1 MLWHPSALNVL
12 LTAGSDN
19 LVLIWNVGTGEALVR
34 IDCHPDVVYSACWN
48 WDGSRIVTTCKDKK
62 IRILDPRSGE
72 ILEEAVAH
80 EGSKA
85 TRAIFLRYVLHI
97 LSLHLSVSY
106 CYIIAFFYNCI
117 SLEYICILHDKTV
130 QLKRRGKEQLIQHIL
145 EKYRIH

>member
-72 ILEEAVAH
+72 ILEEAIAH

-85 TRAIFLRYVLHI
+85 TRAIFLRYVLYI
-97 LSLHLSVSY
+97 LPVYQCLIAVLLLSFITVF
-106 CYIIAFFYNCI
+106 IA
-117 SLEYICILHDKTV
+117 
-130 QLKRRGKEQLIQHIL
+130 
-145 EKYRIH
+145 RI

>member
-34 IDCHPDVVYSACWN
+34 IDCHPDVIYSACWN
-48 WDGSRIVTTCKDKK
+48 WDGSRLVTTCKDKK
-62 IRILDPRSGE
+62 IRILNPRSGE

-85 TRAIFLRYVLHI
+85 TRAIFLRYRSPYVIHA
-97 LSLHLSVSY
+97 SQHLLLFVTCLVY
-106 CYIIAFFYNCI
+106 YM
-117 SLEYICILHDKTV
+117 K
-130 QLKRRGKEQLIQHIL
+130 
-145 EKYRIH
+145 